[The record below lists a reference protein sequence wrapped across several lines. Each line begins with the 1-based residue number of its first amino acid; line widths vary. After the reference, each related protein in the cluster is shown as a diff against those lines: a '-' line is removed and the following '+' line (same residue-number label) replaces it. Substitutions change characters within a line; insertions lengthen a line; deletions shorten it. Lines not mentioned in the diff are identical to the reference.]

1 MSLKLKDLIYFQE
14 RENLEGKKEVILT
27 LNCNKCTN
35 LNLQKFVNEK
45 CLSCFLK
52 TLYLFRNTKFDYI
65 SFDMDNDEINS
76 HKCLPLLNYFKR
88 LERTKSILNKIGR
101 LREKKCV
108 YKGFQCKVF
117 NHEFFDNSISGD
129 KYNNPIFIY
138 ELIRNRLNCFKTD
151 LTYDSVCNK
160 CVKSHEFLYRS
171 LLKFLK
177 EFQLIKD
184 YINYQ
189 KEKKFS
195 ENNSNFYKNYFSRFQ
210 LDAIQPK
217 SSKDIQFINNR
228 NLIEVYKVGKNDLFK
243 ILIYK
248 IPNEFESFF
257 DVQFPFKSKTEQIYF
272 SKVINDVEKNLDLL
286 KIDRIISLEN
296 LIKLYKIEA
305 LRYIN
310 LKYKFTQ
317 NKMRKIAF
325 LAALQKLNLQ
335 KLFPLL
341 LDDYIE
347 EIFLDSPN
355 DKLYLNHQKYGR
367 CRTNKKFTLKEI
379 DRIKTL
385 LRIYSGKTVDYI
397 NPSIKLVLKNKYFY
411 CRFAID
417 TEPINLNKFSL
428 DIRKLNKNIFTIQDL
443 LKSKTLNPIIA
454 AYLYFN
460 VIRRVN
466 ITVTGETNTGK
477 TTLINALDLLAP
489 KEFRKLYVESITES
503 LNQSKFERHQL
514 KYKVDPLE
522 ASNKQKFSKQNQI
535 KKLLHRTPDIIYLG
549 EILAKEEAEAMF
561 HCLAAG
567 LRGFQTIHSNN
578 LDSLM
583 NRLLYHFEINISC
596 LKDLDL
602 LILMNKTREKRKI
615 ISLSE
620 INHVIKQSK
629 GIYRQIFEYN
639 PDSDKWNLL
648 IDLFN
653 TNSIKKIRKIEPINE
668 KEFYMYIQIY
678 EDIFNFLL
686 KYHKISLEDLVAL
699 FDKISYFSFIS
710 LKELENFWLSWKHSW
725 SLNS

>member
-1 MSLKLKDLIYFQE
+1 MSLKLKDQIYFQE

-27 LNCNKCTN
+27 LNCNKCKN
-35 LNLQKFVNEK
+35 LNLQKFDNEK

-52 TLYLFRNTKFDYI
+52 SLYLFRNTKFDYI
-65 SFDMDNDEINS
+65 SFGIDNDEINS
-76 HKCLPLLNYFKR
+76 HKCLPLINYFKY
-88 LERTKSILNKIGR
+88 LERIKSILHKIGR

-108 YKGFQCKVF
+108 YKGFRCKVF
-117 NHEFFDNSISGD
+117 NHEFFDNSISRD

-138 ELIRNRLNCFKTD
+138 EFIRNKLNYFKID
-151 LTYDSVCNK
+151 LIYDSVCNK
-160 CVKSHEFLYRS
+160 CVKSHDFLYNL
-171 LLKFLK
+171 LLKLLK
-177 EFQLIKD
+177 ELQLIKD
-184 YINYQ
+184 YTTYQ

-195 ENNSNFYKNYFSRFQ
+195 EDNSNFYKNYFYRFQ
-210 LDAIQPK
+210 LDITQPK
-217 SSKDIQFINNR
+217 SSKDIKFINNR
-228 NLIEVYKVGKNDLFK
+228 NLIEIYKIGKNDLYK

-248 IPNEFESFF
+248 IPNEFESFY
-257 DVQFPFKSKTEQIYF
+257 DVQFPFKSKSEQIYL
-272 SKVINDVEKNLDLL
+272 SKIINDVEKNLDLI
-286 KIDRIISLEN
+286 KIDRIISLDS

-317 NKMRKIAF
+317 NKMRQIAL
-325 LAALQKLNLQ
+325 LAAVQKLNLQ

-341 LDDYIE
+341 LDDKIE

-355 DKLYLNHQKYGR
+355 DKIYLNHQKYGR
-367 CRTNKKFTLKEI
+367 CRTDRKFTLKEI

-385 LRIYSGKTVDYI
+385 LRIYSGKAVDYI

-417 TEPINLNKFSL
+417 IEPINLNKFSL

-443 LKSKTLNPIIA
+443 LKSETINPKIA
-454 AYLYFN
+454 AFLYFN
-460 VIRRVN
+460 ILRRVN

-549 EILAKEEAEAMF
+549 EILAREEAEAMF

-567 LRGFQTIHSNN
+567 LRGFQTIHSND

-615 ISLSE
+615 ISISE
-620 INHVIKQSK
+620 INHEVNQSK

-639 PDSDKWNLL
+639 PDSNKWNLL
-648 IDLFN
+648 TDLFN
-653 TNSIKKIRKIEPINE
+653 TNSIKKIRKIEPLNE
-668 KEFYMYIQIY
+668 KEFYTYIQIY

-686 KYHKISLEDLVAL
+686 RCNKITLEDLVAL

-710 LKELENFWLSWKHSW
+710 LQELENFWFSWKQYW

>member
-1 MSLKLKDLIYFQE
+1 
-14 RENLEGKKEVILT
+14 
-27 LNCNKCTN
+27 
-35 LNLQKFVNEK
+35 
-45 CLSCFLK
+45 
-52 TLYLFRNTKFDYI
+52 
-65 SFDMDNDEINS
+65 
-76 HKCLPLLNYFKR
+76 
-88 LERTKSILNKIGR
+88 
-101 LREKKCV
+101 
-108 YKGFQCKVF
+108 
-117 NHEFFDNSISGD
+117 
-129 KYNNPIFIY
+129 
-138 ELIRNRLNCFKTD
+138 
-151 LTYDSVCNK
+151 
-160 CVKSHEFLYRS
+160 
-171 LLKFLK
+171 
-177 EFQLIKD
+177 
-184 YINYQ
+184 
-189 KEKKFS
+189 
-195 ENNSNFYKNYFSRFQ
+195 
-210 LDAIQPK
+210 
-217 SSKDIQFINNR
+217 
-228 NLIEVYKVGKNDLFK
+228 
-243 ILIYK
+243 
-248 IPNEFESFF
+248 
-257 DVQFPFKSKTEQIYF
+257 
-272 SKVINDVEKNLDLL
+272 
-286 KIDRIISLEN
+286 
-296 LIKLYKIEA
+296 
-305 LRYIN
+305 
-310 LKYKFTQ
+310 
-317 NKMRKIAF
+317 MRKIAF

-341 LDDYIE
+341 IDDNIE

-367 CRTNKKFTLKEI
+367 CRTDKKFTLKEI

-385 LRIYSGKTVDYI
+385 LRIYSGKSVDYI
-397 NPSIKLVLKNKYFY
+397 NPSIKLVLNNKYFY

-443 LKSKTLNPIIA
+443 LKNKTLNPILA
-454 AYLYFN
+454 AYLYFS
-460 VIRRVN
+460 VLRRVN

-477 TTLINALDLLAP
+477 TTLINALDLLVP
-489 KEFRKLYVESITES
+489 KEFRKIYVESITES

-549 EILAKEEAEAMF
+549 EILAREEAEAMF

-615 ISLSE
+615 LSISE
-620 INHVIKQSK
+620 INHDTKQAN
-629 GIYRQIFEYN
+629 GVYRQIFEYN

-648 IDLFN
+648 TDLFN
-653 TNSIKKIRKIEPINE
+653 TNSIKKMRKIEPINE
-668 KEFYMYIQIY
+668 KEFSMYIQIY

-686 KYHKISLEDLVAL
+686 RYHKISLEDLVAL

-710 LKELENFWLSWKHSW
+710 LKELENFWFSWKHCR

>member
-1 MSLKLKDLIYFQE
+1 MSLKLKDQIYFQE

-27 LNCNKCTN
+27 LNCTKCTN
-35 LNLQKFVNEK
+35 LNLQKFINEI

-52 TLYLFRNTKFDYI
+52 TLYLFRNKKFDYI
-65 SFDMDNDEINS
+65 SFDSDNNEINS
-76 HKCLPLLNYFKR
+76 HKCLPLLNYFKH
-88 LERTKSILNKIGR
+88 LERAKSILHKIGR

-117 NHEFFDNSISGD
+117 NHEFFNNSISED
-129 KYNNPIFIY
+129 KYNNPIFLY
-138 ELIRNRLNCFKTD
+138 GLIRYRIKYFKTD
-151 LTYDSVCNK
+151 LIYDSVCNK
-160 CVKSHEFLYRS
+160 CVKSHEFLYKS
-171 LLKFLK
+171 LLKYLK

-189 KEKKFS
+189 KENKFS

-210 LDAIQPK
+210 LDLIQPK

-243 ILIYK
+243 VLIYK
-248 IPNEFESFF
+248 IPNEFESFY
-257 DVQFPFKSKTEQIYF
+257 DVQFPFKSETEQIYF
-272 SKVINDVEKNLDLL
+272 SKVISDVEKNLDLL

-317 NKMRKIAF
+317 NKTRKIAF

-341 LDDYIE
+341 LDDNIE

-367 CRTNKKFTLKEI
+367 CRTDKKFTVKEI

-385 LRIYSGKTVDYI
+385 LRIYSGKTVDYV

-443 LKSKTLNPIIA
+443 LKSKTLNPIMA

-460 VIRRVN
+460 ILRRGN

-477 TTLINALDLLAP
+477 TTLINALDLLVP
-489 KEFRKLYVESITES
+489 KEFRKLYVESLTES

-522 ASNKQKFSKQNQI
+522 AFSKQRFSKQNQI

-578 LDSLM
+578 LESLI

-596 LKDLDL
+596 LRDLDII
-602 LILMNKTREKRKI
+602 ILMNKTREKRKI

-620 INHVIKQSK
+620 INHDIKQSK
-629 GIYRQIFEYN
+629 GIYRHIFEYN

-648 IDLFN
+648 TDLFN
-653 TNSIKKIRKIEPINE
+653 TNSIKKMRKIEPINE

-678 EDIFNFLL
+678 EDIFDFLL
-686 KYHKISLEDLVAL
+686 RYHKISLEDLITL
-699 FDKISYFSFIS
+699 FDKISYFSIIS
-710 LKELENFWLSWKHSW
+710 LKELENFWFSWKHCC

>member
-1 MSLKLKDLIYFQE
+1 MSLKLKNQIYFQE

-35 LNLQKFVNEK
+35 LNLQKFVDEK
-45 CLSCFLK
+45 CLLCFLK
-52 TLYLFRNTKFDYI
+52 SLYLFRNTKFDYI
-65 SFDMDNDEINS
+65 SFDIDNNEINFS
-76 HKCLPLLNYFKR
+76 KCLPLLNYFKR
-88 LERTKSILNKIGR
+88 LEKIKSILHKIGR

-117 NHEFFDNSISGD
+117 NHEFFDKSISGD

-138 ELIRNRLNCFKTD
+138 ELIRNRLNYFKTD
-151 LTYDSVCNK
+151 LIYDSVCNK
-160 CVKSHEFLYRS
+160 CVKSHEFLYIS
-171 LLKFLK
+171 LSKFLK
-177 EFQLIKD
+177 EFQLIKE

-195 ENNSNFYKNYFSRFQ
+195 EINSNFYKNYFSRFQ
-210 LDAIQPK
+210 LDLIQPK
-217 SSKDIQFINNR
+217 SSKDTQFINNR
-228 NLIEVYKVGKNDLFK
+228 NLIEVYKVGKDDLFN
-243 ILIYK
+243 IQIYK
-248 IPNEFESFF
+248 IPNEFESFY

-272 SKVINDVEKNLDLL
+272 SKVINDVEKNLELL

-317 NKMRKIAF
+317 TEIRKIAF

-367 CRTNKKFTLKEI
+367 CRTDKKFTSKEI

-385 LRIYSGKTVDYI
+385 LRIYSGKNVDYT

-443 LKSKTLNPIIA
+443 LKNKTLNPIIA
-454 AYLYFN
+454 TYLYFN
-460 VIRRVN
+460 ILRRVN

-477 TTLINALDLLAP
+477 TTLINALDLLVP

-596 LKDLDL
+596 LKDLDI

-620 INHVIKQSK
+620 INHDNKQSK
-629 GIYRQIFEYN
+629 GIYRQIFEYK

-648 IDLFN
+648 TDLFN

-678 EDIFNFLL
+678 KDVFDFLL
-686 KYHKISLEDLVAL
+686 RYHKISLEDLVAL

>member
-1 MSLKLKDLIYFQE
+1 MSLKLKDQIYFQE
-14 RENLEGKKEVILT
+14 RENIEGKKEVILT
-27 LNCNKCTN
+27 LNCNKCRN
-35 LNLQKFVNEK
+35 LNLQKFDNDK
-45 CLSCFLK
+45 CLSCFLNS
-52 TLYLFRNTKFDYI
+52 LYLFRNAKFDYI
-65 SFDMDNDEINS
+65 SFDIDNNEIKS
-76 HKCLPLLNYFKR
+76 HNCIPLLNYFKH
-88 LERTKSILNKIGR
+88 LERIKNIFQKIGR
-101 LREKKCV
+101 LRQKKCV
-108 YKGFQCKVF
+108 YKGFKCKVF
-117 NHEFFDNSISGD
+117 NHEFFKSSIGGD
-129 KYNNPIFIY
+129 EFNNPIFLY
-138 ELIRNRLNCFKTD
+138 EFIRNKLDYFKTD
-151 LTYDSVCNK
+151 LLYDSVCSK
-160 CVKSHEFLYRS
+160 CVKSHKFLYNS

-184 YINYQ
+184 YLNHQ
-189 KEKKFS
+189 KEKNFS
-195 ENNSNFYKNYFSRFQ
+195 ENDSNFFEDYFSRFQ
-210 LDAIQPK
+210 LDMTQPK

-228 NLIEVYKVGKNDLFK
+228 NLIEVYKIGQNDLFK

-248 IPNEFESFF
+248 IPNEFESFY
-257 DVQFPFKSKTEQIYF
+257 DVQLPFKSKSDQIYF
-272 SKVINDVEKNLDLL
+272 SKIINDVEKNLDLL
-286 KIDRIISLEN
+286 KIDKIISLES
-296 LIKLYKIEA
+296 LIRLYKIEA

-310 LKYKFTQ
+310 LKYNFKQ

-325 LAALQKLNLQ
+325 LAALQKLNLE

-341 LDDYIE
+341 LDDNIE

-367 CRTNKKFTLKEI
+367 CRTDKKFTLKEI

-417 TEPINLNKFSL
+417 TEPVNLNKFSL
-428 DIRKLNKNIFTIQDL
+428 DIRKLNKNVFTIQDL
-443 LKSKTLNPIIA
+443 LKNETLNPITA

-460 VIRRVN
+460 ILRRVN

-477 TTLINALDLLAP
+477 TTLINALDLLVP

-567 LRGFQTIHSNN
+567 LKGFQTIHSNN

-596 LKDLDL
+596 LRDLDI
-602 LILMNKTREKRKI
+602 LILMNRTREKRKI
-615 ISLSE
+615 ISISE
-620 INHVIKQSK
+620 INPDIKQSNS
-629 GIYRQIFEYN
+629 IYRQIIEYN

-648 IDLFN
+648 TDLFN
-653 TNSIKKIRKIEPINE
+653 TKSIKKIRKIEAINE
-668 KEFYMYIQIY
+668 QEFYMYIQIY

-686 KYHKISLEDLVAL
+686 RSHKISLEDLVAF

-710 LKELENFWLSWKHSW
+710 LKELENFWFSWKQSW

>member
-1 MSLKLKDLIYFQE
+1 MSLKLKDQIYFQE
-14 RENLEGKKEVILT
+14 REKLEGKKEVILT

-35 LNLQKFVNEK
+35 LNLQILDNEK

-52 TLYLFRNTKFDYI
+52 SLYLFRNAKFDYI
-65 SFDMDNDEINS
+65 SFDIDNYEIS
-76 HKCLPLLNYFKR
+76 SDKCLPLLNYFKR
-88 LERTKSILNKIGR
+88 LEKIKNILHKIGR

-117 NHEFFDNSISGD
+117 NHEFFENPISGD

-138 ELIRNRLNCFKTD
+138 ELIKNKLDYFKTD
-151 LTYDSVCNK
+151 LIHDSVCNK
-160 CVKSHEFLYRS
+160 CVKSHEFLYNS
-171 LLKFLK
+171 LFKFLK
-177 EFQLIKD
+177 ELQLIKD
-184 YINYQ
+184 YTNYQ

-195 ENNSNFYKNYFSRFQ
+195 ENNSNFFENYFYRFQ
-210 LDAIQPK
+210 LNIIQPK
-217 SSKDIQFINNR
+217 SPKDIQFFNNR
-228 NLIEVYKVGKNDLFK
+228 NLIEEYKIGKNDLFK

-248 IPNEFESFF
+248 IPDEYENFY
-257 DVQFPFKSKTEQIYF
+257 DVQFPFKSKSEQIYF
-272 SKVINDVEKNLDLL
+272 SKIINDVEKNLVLL
-286 KIDRIISLEN
+286 KIDRIISLED

-310 LKYKFTQ
+310 LKYKFSQ
-317 NKMRKIAF
+317 NRIRKIAF

-341 LDDYIE
+341 IDDNIE

-367 CRTNKKFTLKEI
+367 CRTDKKFTLKEI

-385 LRIYSGKTVDYI
+385 LRIYSGKSVDYI
-397 NPSIKLVLKNKYFY
+397 NPSIKLVLNNKYFY

-443 LKSKTLNPIIA
+443 LKNKTLNPILA

-460 VIRRVN
+460 ILRRVN

-477 TTLINALDLLAP
+477 TTLINALDLLVP
-489 KEFRKLYVESITES
+489 KEFRKIYVESITES

-549 EILAKEEAEAMF
+549 EILAREEAEAMF

-615 ISLSE
+615 LSISE
-620 INHVIKQSK
+620 INHDTKQSN
-629 GIYRQIFEYN
+629 GVYRQIFEYN

-648 IDLFN
+648 TDLFN
-653 TNSIKKIRKIEPINE
+653 TNSIRKMRKIEPINE
-668 KEFYMYIQIY
+668 KEFIMYIQIY
-678 EDIFNFLL
+678 EDIFTFLL
-686 KYHKISLEDLVAL
+686 RYHKISLEDLVAL
-699 FDKISYFSFIS
+699 FDKISFFSFIS
-710 LKELENFWLSWKHSW
+710 LKELENFWFSWKHCR

>member
-52 TLYLFRNTKFDYI
+52 TLYVFRNTKFDYI
-65 SFDMDNDEINS
+65 SFDTDNDEINS
-76 HKCLPLLNYFKR
+76 HKCLPLLNYFKH
-88 LERTKSILNKIGR
+88 LERTKSILNKIRR

-117 NHEFFDNSISGD
+117 NHEFFNNSISGD

-138 ELIRNRLNCFKTD
+138 ELIRNRLNYFKTD

-160 CVKSHEFLYRS
+160 CVKSHEFLYKS

-177 EFQLIKD
+177 EFQIIKD

-195 ENNSNFYKNYFSRFQ
+195 ENNSSFYKNYFSRFE
-210 LDAIQPK
+210 LDSIQPK
-217 SSKDIQFINNR
+217 SSKFIQFINNR

-248 IPNEFESFF
+248 IPNEFESFY

-272 SKVINDVEKNLDLL
+272 SKVINDVEKNLELL

-367 CRTNKKFTLKEI
+367 CRTDKKFTLKEI

-428 DIRKLNKNIFTIQDL
+428 DIRKLNKNFFTIQDL

-460 VIRRVN
+460 ILRRVN

-522 ASNKQKFSKQNQI
+522 VSNKQKFSKQNQI

-596 LKDLDL
+596 LKDLDI

-620 INHVIKQSK
+620 INHVIKQPK
-629 GIYRQIFEYN
+629 GIYRQICEYN

-710 LKELENFWLSWKHSW
+710 LKELEKFWLSWKHSW